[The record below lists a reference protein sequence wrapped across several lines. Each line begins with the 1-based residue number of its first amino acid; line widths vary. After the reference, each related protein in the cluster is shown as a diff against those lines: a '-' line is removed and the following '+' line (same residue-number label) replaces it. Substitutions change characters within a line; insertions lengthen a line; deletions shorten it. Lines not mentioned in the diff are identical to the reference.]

1 MNYKDELSNGV
12 KITIIHGIYANG
24 RAYFKDD
31 EIEKI
36 NLESITGLT
45 MRINLHFSQLA
56 SFSLIVPINE
66 VLNAD
71 DTERE
76 SILSD
81 YATNKISSF
90 LDSIGFLDS
99 EFELEKKEDGIYIK
113 LSNNNGVQNEKD
125 DQKTQSNV

>member
-1 MNYKDELSNGV
+1 
-12 KITIIHGIYANG
+12 
-24 RAYFKDD
+24 
-31 EIEKI
+31 
-36 NLESITGLT
+36 

-71 DTERE
+71 DTKRE